1 MTQPMPPVPLMQPMP
16 PRPAPW
22 ACNEGAVNLL
32 GLSLGWA
39 AQRSGARIALAESC
53 TGGLASSWLTR
64 ISGSSQWFEGGVVSY
79 SNAVKMHQLQVPF
92 AFLETHGAVS
102 EPVARAMAE
111 GLGPLA
117 GPLAK
122 GPSFNA
128 PFFTGPFLTA
138 AITGVAG
145 PTGGSKEKPVG
156 LVWFAWAEFDRQH
169 PQGLPRQTWS
179 SCQRFAGD
187 REAIQQQAAWYALA
201 GLLGHLLAR
210 PATP

>member
-1 MTQPMPPVPLMQPMP
+1 MTQPMPPVPPMP
-16 PRPAPW
+16 PRPAPR
-22 ACNEGAVNLL
+22 AFHEGAVNLL

-39 AQRSGARIALAESC
+39 AQRLGARIALAESC

-64 ISGSSQWFEGGVVSY
+64 VAGSSQWFEGGVVSY

-92 AFLETHGAVS
+92 AFFETHGAVS

-111 GLGPLA
+111 GLGQLA

-122 GPSFNA
+122 GLSFNA
-128 PFFTGPFLTA
+128 SFSSGPLLTA